1 MQFPHITNV
10 ALVVVCVAQALA
22 AGALVRAYGLRFG
35 EGLGD
40 AAEGARASLQV
51 LARVA
56 ALQLGVVLAAGALN
70 LYLEAARLSAIV
82 AHRGFD
88 AFTDPDS
95 AFPYVVRETS
105 LLVVLGLVVP
115 AVATSSIRQRR
126 ARVSA

>member
-1 MQFPHITNV
+1 MQFPHITHV
-10 ALVVVCVAQALA
+10 ALVVVGVAQALA
-22 AGALVRAYGLRFG
+22 AGALVRANGLRFG

-82 AHRGFD
+82 ARHGYD

-115 AVATSSIRQRR
+115 AVATYSIRQRR
-126 ARVSA
+126 ARASA